1 MHIIVNLFGGP
12 GAGKS
17 TTASGLFHELKLAKV
32 KTELITEVAKDLTW
46 EQRYKTLEN
55 QFYVTAKQH
64 HKIWRVLKY
73 YEDHG
78 IKDSVI
84 VTDSPLLLGI
94 LYNQNISY
102 SYQFF
107 NNFVLTEF
115 IQMSPFQTM
124 NLNVF
129 IERTK
134 DYDIHGRYHTEEEAM
149 EIDDNIYDLLN
160 YYNIDF
166 IEIQGDKTAPIK
178 IIENLNQKFNLDI
191 KV

>member
-1 MHIIVNLFGGP
+1 MHIIINLFGGP
-12 GAGKS
+12 GSGKS
-17 TTASGLFHELKLAKV
+17 TTAAGLFHKLKLIGV
-32 KTELITEVAKDLTW
+32 KTELVTEVAKDLTW

-78 IKDSVI
+78 IHDSI
-84 VTDSPLLLGI
+84 IITDSPIILGL
-94 LYNQNISY
+94 LYNKNNSY

-115 IQMSPFQTM
+115 IQISPFQTM

-129 IERTK
+129 LERVK
-134 DYDIHGRYHTEEEAM
+134 KYDKHGRNQTEEEARR
-149 EIDDNIYDLLN
+149 IDDDIYDLLS
-160 YYNIDF
+160 YYDFDF
-166 IEIQGDKTAPIK
+166 IEIPGDENAPNEIIK
-178 IIENLNQKFNLDI
+178 NLNQKFNLDI

>member
-1 MHIIVNLFGGP
+1 MHIIINLFGGP
-12 GAGKS
+12 GSGKS
-17 TTASGLFHELKLAKV
+17 TTAAGLFHKLKLTGA

-78 IKDSVI
+78 IKDSII

-94 LYNQNISY
+94 SYNKNNAY

-115 IQMSPFQTM
+115 IQMSPFQTK

-129 IERTK
+129 LERVK
-134 DYDIHGRYHTEEEAM
+134 EYDSYGRNQIEEEAR
-149 EIDDNIYDLLN
+149 EIDDDIYDLLN

-166 IEIQGDKTAPIK
+166 IETQGDKNAPKK